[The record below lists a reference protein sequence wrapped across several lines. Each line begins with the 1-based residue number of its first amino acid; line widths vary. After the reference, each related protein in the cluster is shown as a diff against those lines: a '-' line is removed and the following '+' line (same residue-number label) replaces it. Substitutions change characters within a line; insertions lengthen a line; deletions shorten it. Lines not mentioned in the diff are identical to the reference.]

1 MKRETIR
8 EIIQNLT
15 LEEKASLC
23 SGKGLWQTKSIP
35 EKGIPEIWMADGSNG
50 IRIQKPKQGV
60 RAQEPSEFLQI
71 TDLTQDSATIT
82 NQLEAVCYPS
92 GAAVAATWNTELI
105 ERMGES
111 LADECRYRHI
121 HVLLAPGINIKRSP
135 LGGRGYEYYSEDPYH
150 AGAMATA
157 FVRGVQSR
165 GVGTSVKHYAA
176 NNAET
181 LRINMSSDMD
191 ERTLR
196 EIYLAPFEMLV
207 KDAKPWT
214 VMSAY
219 NKVNGVQ
226 MAESP
231 YLLND
236 VLREEWGFDGAVVC
250 DWGGIKDR
258 VAALTA
264 GNDLQMPENRN
275 DDALI
280 VEAVK
285 SGLLAQET
293 LDTAVER
300 ILALVFQ
307 AKENE
312 RALQEIDWEQHR
324 NLALSVAHESIV
336 LLKNESD
343 LLPITQEKYQKVA
356 VIGAFA
362 QAPRYQGGGSTL
374 VNPIRISIPLDEI
387 RKTAAESHIG
397 VSYSQGYEISGVC
410 TEDMLSEAMRTAQE
424 ADVAIIFAGLW
435 VAYDREGFDRKKL
448 SIDESHI
455 KLIEAVSAV
464 QKRTIVVLNNG
475 DAVTMDPWLDK
486 AGAVVQQLLAG
497 EVMGEAIADILFG
510 RVNPSGRLPVTYPK
524 RMEDTPGW
532 PWFPGECNHHIYGEG
547 VLAGYRFYEKRKIA
561 PEFPFG
567 FGLSY
572 AKFSYGALRLNKRM
586 MRDTESLA
594 ITLEVTNTGKV
605 DGMEVVQL
613 YIAPPEGRLLRP
625 EKELKKFTKIYLN
638 AGETKEVGFTLT
650 HRDFACYDPELMDW
664 YVPSGEYG
672 VCICRSAEEI
682 ALSATIEIES
692 TTSAFRKLYLDS
704 QHKQVFAHPD
714 AKRMYLDFLVEKG
727 ALQAADVARMTP
739 LLLGNYMG
747 IYNVV
752 TSLLGAKVSKE
763 EMQGLLD
770 KINTFL
776 GSI

>member
-1 MKRETIR
+1 MERETIR
-8 EIIQNLT
+8 DIVKSLT

-23 SGKGLWQTKSIP
+23 SGKGLWQTKSVP

-60 RAQEPSEFLQI
+60 RAQNPSEFLQI

-105 ERMGES
+105 EKMGES

-150 AGAMATA
+150 AGAIATA

-196 EIYLAPFEMLV
+196 EIYLFPFEMVV
-207 KDAKPWT
+207 KEAKPWT

-226 MAESP
+226 MAENP
-231 YLLND
+231 NLLND
-236 VLREEWGFDGAVVC
+236 ILRGEWGFDGAVVC

-258 VAALTA
+258 VAALRA

-280 VEAVK
+280 AEAVR
-285 SGLLAQET
+285 SGQLEIDS
-293 LDTAVER
+293 LDTAAER
-300 ILALVFQ
+300 ILTLVFR
-307 AKENE
+307 AKESE
-312 RALQEIDWEQHR
+312 RALQKIDWEQHR
-324 NLALSVAHESIV
+324 KLALAVAQESIV
-336 LLKNESD
+336 LLKNEGD
-343 LLPITQEKYQKVA
+343 LLPITRKKYQKVA

-362 QAPRYQGGGSTL
+362 KAPRYQGGGSTL

-387 RKTAAESHIG
+387 EKTAAESDIA
-397 VSYSQGYEISGVC
+397 VTYAPGYEISGVC
-410 TEDMLSEAMRTAQE
+410 TQEMLSEATRTARE

-435 VAYDREGFDRKKL
+435 VAYDREGFDRKTL
-448 SIDESHI
+448 SIDETHI

-475 DAVTMDPWLDK
+475 DAVTVDPWVDQV
-486 AGAVVQQLLAG
+486 GAVVQQLLAG
-497 EVMGEAIADILFG
+497 EVMGEAISSVLFG
-510 RVNPSGRLPVTYPK
+510 RVNPSGRLPVTYPI
-524 RMEDTPGW
+524 RIEDTPGW

-572 AKFSYGALRLNKRM
+572 TRFSYENLQLEKSRIL
-586 MRDTESLA
+586 DSEQIDVTVD
-594 ITLEVTNTGKV
+594 ITNAGTV
-605 DGMEVVQL
+605 DGQETVQL
-613 YIAPPEGRLLRP
+613 YIAPPEGQLLRP
-625 EKELKKFTKIYLN
+625 CKELKKFTKIYLK
-638 AGETKEVGFTLT
+638 AGETKNVTLT
-650 HRDFACYDPELMDW
+650 LAKRDFACYDPALGDW
-664 YVPSGEYG
+664 YVPGGKYG
-672 VCICRSAEEI
+672 VLICRSAEEI
-682 ALSATIEIES
+682 ILSADLEIES
-692 TTSAFRKLYLDS
+692 TTTVFRKLYLDS
-704 QHKQVFAHPD
+704 QHKQVFAHPE
-714 AKRMYLDFLVEKG
+714 AKRIYLDFLVRKG
-727 ALQAADVARMTP
+727 ILKATEVERMVP

-752 TSLLGAKVSKE
+752 TSLLGAQVKKE
-763 EMQGLLD
+763 EMQELLD
-770 KINTFL
+770 EINAQL
-776 GSI
+776 E

>member
-1 MKRETIR
+1 MCETIQK
-8 EIIQNLT
+8 IIQKLT

-35 EKGIPEIWMADGSNG
+35 DQGIPEIWMADGSNG
-50 IRIQKPKQGV
+50 IRIQKPKKGV

-71 TDLTQDSATIT
+71 TDFTQDSATIT

-92 GAAVAATWNTELI
+92 GAAAAATWNTELI

-150 AGAMATA
+150 AGAIATA
-157 FVRGVQSR
+157 FVRGVQNR

-196 EIYLAPFEMLV
+196 EIYLAPFEMVV
-207 KDAKPWT
+207 KEAKPWT

-226 MAESP
+226 MSENP

-236 VLREEWGFDGAVVC
+236 ILRGEWGFDGAVIC

-258 VAALTA
+258 IAALRA

-275 DDALI
+275 DDELI
-280 VEAVK
+280 VEAVQ
-285 SGLLAQET
+285 SGALDITT

-300 ILALVFQ
+300 ILTLVFQ

-324 NLALSVAHESIV
+324 KLALCVAQQSIV
-336 LLKNESD
+336 LLKNEGE
-343 LLPITQEKYQKVA
+343 LLPITRNKYQKVA

-362 QAPRYQGGGSTL
+362 KAPRYQGGGSTL
-374 VNPIRISIPLDEI
+374 VNPIRISIPLNEI
-387 RKTAAESHIG
+387 ERTAAESNIE
-397 VSYSQGYEISGVC
+397 VTYSPGYEISGVC
-410 TEDMLSEAMRTAQE
+410 TQDMLPEATRAAQE
-424 ADVAIIFAGLW
+424 ADVAIVFAGLW

-455 KLIEAVSAV
+455 KLIEAVSAA

-475 DAVTMDPWLDK
+475 DAVTMDPWVDQV
-486 AGAVVQQLLAG
+486 GAVVQQLLAG
-497 EVMGEAIADILFG
+497 EVMGEAISSVLFG

-524 RMEDTPGW
+524 RIEDTPGW

-547 VLAGYRFYEKRKIA
+547 VLEGYRFYEKRKVEPA
-561 PEFPFG
+561 FPFG

-572 AKFSYGALRLNKRM
+572 TEFSYRDLKLSRQKML
-586 MRDTESLA
+586 DTEPLLV
-594 ITLEVTNTGKV
+594 TVKVTNKGNL

-613 YIAPPEGRLLRP
+613 YIAPPEDRLLRP
-625 EKELKKFTKIYLN
+625 AKELRKFAKIQLS
-638 AGETKEVGFTLT
+638 AGETKEVNFTLM
-650 HRDFACYDPELMDW
+650 HRDFACYDPELKDW

-672 VCICRSAEEI
+672 VCICRSAAEL
-682 ALSATIEIES
+682 ALSATVEVES
-692 TTSAFRKLYLDS
+692 TTSVFRKLYLDS
-704 QHKQVFAHPD
+704 QHKQVFAHPE
-714 AKRMYLDFLVEKG
+714 AKRIYLDFLVRKG
-727 ALQAADVARMTP
+727 ILKASDVDRMVP

-752 TSLLGAKVSKE
+752 TSLLGAKVGKQ
-763 EMQGLLD
+763 EMQELLD
-770 KINTFL
+770 EINKKFE
-776 GSI
+776 